1 MQHSKERSGGFI
13 HQSTYRGEMPEYHG
27 AGGGQVL

>member
-1 MQHSKERSGGFI
+1 MQLSKQRGGEFI
-13 HQSTYRGEMPEYHG
+13 HQSTDTGEMPEYHG